1 MSFLLVP
8 GSGSKPGGPGP
19 GPGLVGRVPRP
30 AFHDV
35 YDRLQGK
42 KRGDGRK
49 DGRGVERRYVKKK
62 KKKKLK

>member
-1 MSFLLVP
+1 MSLLLIP

-42 KRGDGRK
+42 RG
-49 DGRGVERRYVKKK
+49 ER
-62 KKKKLK
+62 

>member
-42 KRGDGRK
+42 REGTVEKMEEEWRGGML
-49 DGRGVERRYVKKK
+49 KKK
-62 KKKKLK
+62 KKKN